1 MIDLTETQIEYIRKG
16 GKNLYYV
23 KYKSEYGLQVEEFE
37 NLLIGLGLNY
47 EKQVGNI
54 FIPDSEVT
62 SFMMYLMK
70 DTVKFIKNYLKENR
84 LNHIKEIYKINWIP
98 ED

>member
-1 MIDLTETQIEYIRKG
+1 MIALTEKQIEYIQKG

-23 KYKSEYGLQVEEFE
+23 KYQSEYGLQVEEFE

-47 EKQVGNI
+47 DKQVGNI

-62 SFMMYLMK
+62 SFMMYIMASTLR
-70 DTVKFIKNYLKENR
+70 FIKGYLKENR
-84 LNHIKEIYKINWIP
+84 LNHIKEVTAVNWVA